1 LEEPTSC
8 GDFHFFWLNQAV
20 FEKHAPKTMA
30 RNYISK
36 DDCSHS
42 GAHKEFIS
50 GQRTGEYICEECGTS
65 WMSSSALEDAQ
76 ENYRRRQ
83 AETAP
88 FKRLSLLDHVTL
100 AVEIE
105 QMSRD
110 QIGSL
115 VDDDLLSGLIGNTNA
130 TGWGIDTLEVDKS
143 TIEISPDEIVCT
155 ANAQYAGDQD
165 EDSGPAGTTISGTVT
180 IRILPDLTVR
190 IEDEEFEID
199 DASSDDD
206 W

>member
-1 LEEPTSC
+1 MRSSRCPVIKLV
-8 GDFHFFWLNQAV
+8 L
-20 FEKHAPKTMA
+20 
-30 RNYISK
+30 
-36 DDCSHS
+36 
-42 GAHKEFIS
+42 
-50 GQRTGEYICEECGTS
+50 S
-65 WMSSSALEDAQ
+65 WMMI
-76 ENYRRRQ
+76 YC
-83 AETAP
+83 P
-88 FKRLSLLDHVTL
+88 
-100 AVEIE
+100 
-105 QMSRD
+105 
-110 QIGSL
+110 GSL
-115 VDDDLLSGLIGNTNA
+115 AKNA

-143 TIEISPDEIVCT
+143 TIEISPAEIVCS